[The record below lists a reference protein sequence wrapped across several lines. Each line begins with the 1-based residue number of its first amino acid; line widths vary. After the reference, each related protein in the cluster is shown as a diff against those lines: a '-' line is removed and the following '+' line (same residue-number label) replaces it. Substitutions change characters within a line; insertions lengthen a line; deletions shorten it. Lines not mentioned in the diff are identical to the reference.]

1 MVPPFLAYYGVL
13 TANESLVKEAYNQI
27 KLYRSYLRDGY
38 NDPKNSALWRHIVMG
53 SEIAPDP
60 GHWSTGNA
68 WAAAGML
75 RVLGTIVNSQ
85 YAEPLKSE
93 RKDLAGWIDE
103 IHNGMYAHV
112 VKWTHKFFYFSSLDF
127 PTFIA
132 TQWSF
137 P

>member
-1 MVPPFLAYYGVL
+1 MYMVPPFLAYYGVL
-13 TANESLVKEAYNQI
+13 SANKTLVQEAYNQI

-53 SEIAPDP
+53 SAIQPDS

-93 RKDLAGWIDE
+93 RKDLASWIDE

-112 VKWTHKFFYFSSLDF
+112 VS
-127 PTFIA
+127 
-132 TQWSF
+132 
-137 P
+137 